1 MMNSEFVF
9 KRAGNL
15 AADLLDDGGSRSDK
29 IERAYLVTVNRRP
42 RADEVDGALT
52 YIDNVKKK
60 FGESFSEQDDWG
72 SFCRILLA
80 SSDFIYVD

>member
-1 MMNSEFVF
+1 MMNSEFVA

-15 AADLLDDGGSRSDK
+15 AADLLDDDGTRSDK
-29 IERAYLVTVNRRP
+29 IERAYLITVNRRP
-42 RADEVDGALT
+42 GAEEVDGALT
-52 YIDNVKKK
+52 YIDNVRKK
-60 FGESFSEQDDWG
+60 FGESSSDKDAWG